1 MNVFFDVPSH
11 NITDQSGYL
20 ELRSKISMLYL
31 NRYIRQ
37 LIKYTLSLHMTE
49 LYSTDTHI
57 NVHYDSDWSSVANQT
72 TKSSGFIVFDK
83 DTKAI
88 VEIANTIEHKEAK
101 RARKVGSEGKTFIQE
116 QLSSK
121 SVASFYKT
129 IDGKYSLQ
137 SFDLDTGS
145 NIYDINQTI

>member
-31 NRYIRQ
+31 SRYNRQ

-72 TKSSGFIVFDK
+72 TKSSGFMFSIK
-83 DTKAI
+83 IRRRLLRLPILLSTK
-88 VEIANTIEHKEAK
+88 KQ
-101 RARKVGSEGKTFIQE
+101 RGQGKLE
-116 QLSSK
+116 ERVK
-121 SVASFYKT
+121 H
-129 IDGKYSLQ
+129 
-137 SFDLDTGS
+137 
-145 NIYDINQTI
+145 

>member
-11 NITDQSGYL
+11 NITDQSDYL

-31 NRYIRQ
+31 SRYNRQ

-49 LYSTDTHI
+49 LYSTNTHI

-88 VEIANTIEHKEAK
+88 VEIAKTIEHKEAK
-101 RARKVGSEGKTFIQE
+101 RERKVGNEGKTFIQE

-121 SVASFYKT
+121 SVDRSFH
-129 IDGKYSLQ
+129 L
-137 SFDLDTGS
+137 
-145 NIYDINQTI
+145 

>member
-37 LIKYTLSLHMTE
+37 LIKYTPSLHMTE

-57 NVHYDSDWSSVANQT
+57 
-72 TKSSGFIVFDK
+72 
-83 DTKAI
+83 
-88 VEIANTIEHKEAK
+88 
-101 RARKVGSEGKTFIQE
+101 
-116 QLSSK
+116 
-121 SVASFYKT
+121 
-129 IDGKYSLQ
+129 KYIMTLNGLQ
-137 SFDLDTGS
+137 
-145 NIYDINQTI
+145 